1 MLLCCASTTA
11 GFAAAFPVTDREP
24 PKTANEFLHRGD
36 GRALTEHELGGAAR
50 SERSRVQLSDQE
62 LQFVGRSGA
71 LTVNSTDARHLTS
84 EILSAR
90 AGAQAPSGW
99 ADPVRVH
106 AVGLRPVTRLFV
118 CVAAVLLL
126 AGVLSGALPWCW
138 TQAACLLELRA
149 PMRLPA
155 PDAARAMWHLLVR
168 GGWAQPAEAFPLRSE
183 RASAPGTWA
192 YGAVA
197 VCFLALLGRGGWR
210 VYRRMRAWR
219 GGSPLGKDQ
228 RSVARHAVD
237 RGWVRQRTW
246 ALPADMRRL
255 WVPGPVSGR
264 PYLGVIGKVPARTL
278 AAEPE
283 VQPMVVAP
291 PRSGKS
297 SGFVVP
303 WLLDHDGPALVLST
317 KRDIYVATAPYRRG
331 LGRVWVYDP
340 FGDRASAGF
349 TPLVPARTWAG
360 AIRAGEALASAA
372 HPDSSNAANEFWDKE
387 AASMLAPLL
396 HAAAI
401 AGESMSELVRS
412 LDARDFTG
420 PIGVL
425 KRAGAAAAADQLEG
439 VSRRDERN
447 RETTVM
453 SALNLLR
460 AYRYPQVAGCATGDL
475 TPERFLDGQ
484 ANTIYVVAAGHDQD
498 ALRPVI
504 LALVTAMYEAAI
516 VKARRHGALDPR
528 LFVLM
533 DEAANIAP
541 VRNLAP
547 WLSQCGD
554 HGIVIATIWQS
565 IAQID
570 QRYGRAARDAICAAS
585 TAQVFIPPLAEPTS
599 AGYLTELLGEELV
612 ANASSSNGVS
622 KHTLSIG
629 HQKAG
634 PSPWLRQIGRG
645 RAILVYRDLP
655 PAIVRA
661 PGWWEDPRFAH
672 YAHLL
677 EARAVQGARPSS
689 RRPREGLRVGS
700 SRTRLRPLDG
710 G

>member
-1 MLLCCASTTA
+1 
-11 GFAAAFPVTDREP
+11 V
-24 PKTANEFLHRGD
+24 
-36 GRALTEHELGGAAR
+36 
-50 SERSRVQLSDQE
+50 RVQA
-62 LQFVGRSGA
+62 VGRPA
-71 LTVNSTDARHLTS
+71 TRRLA
-84 EILSAR
+84 
-90 AGAQAPSGW
+90 GW
-99 ADPVRVH
+99 A
-106 AVGLRPVTRLFV
+106 A
-118 CVAAVLLL
+118 VAAL
-126 AGVLSGALPWCW
+126 AGVLSGALAWCW
-138 TQAACLLELRA
+138 TQAACLLELHG
-149 PMRLPA
+149 PMPLPVA
-155 PDAARAMWHLLVR
+155 DAAHAMWHLLLR
-168 GGWAQPAEAFPLRSE
+168 GGWNAPYRAFPTGAE
-183 RASAPGTWA
+183 RAAAPAAWA
-192 YGAVA
+192 YVICA
-197 VCFLALLGRGGWR
+197 ALLVALIGRAAWR
-210 VYRRMRAWR
+210 VRLRVRTWQA
-219 GGSPLGKDQ
+219 GSPLGKEQ
-228 RSVARHAVD
+228 RTLARQAVH
-237 RGWVRQRTW
+237 RGWLRQRTW
-246 ALPADMRRL
+246 ALPSDLRRL

-264 PYLGVIGKVPARTL
+264 PYLGTIGRMPARML

-317 KRDIYVATAPYRRG
+317 KRDVYDATAASRRC

-340 FGDRASAGF
+340 FGDEVSSGF
-349 TPLVPARTWAG
+349 TPLVPAQTWPG

-401 AGESMSELVRS
+401 SSQSMSELVRW
-412 LDARDFTG
+412 LDARDFTDA
-420 PIGVL
+420 IGAL
-425 KRAGAAAAADQLEG
+425 QGTGATAAADQLEG

-460 AYRYPQVAGCATGDL
+460 AYRYPQVAASAAGDL
-475 TPERFLDGQ
+475 TPNGFLDGR
-484 ANTIYVVAAGHDQD
+484 ANTIYVIAAGHDQE

-504 LALVTAMYEAAI
+504 LALVTSIYETAI
-516 VKARRHGALDPR
+516 VTARRGGALHPR
-528 LFVLM
+528 LLILM

-585 TAQVFIPPLAEPTS
+585 TAQLFIPPLAEPTS
-599 AGYLTELLGEELV
+599 AGYLTELLGEEPV
-612 ANASSSNGVS
+612 ANASSSAGRQ
-622 KHTLSIG
+622 TLSAG

-634 PSPWLRQIGRG
+634 PAPWLRQIGRG
-645 RAILVYRDLP
+645 RAILIYRDLP

-661 PGWWEDPRFAH
+661 PGWFEDPRFENRTERHAGRPPTPAREH
-672 YAHLL
+672 PDCRL
-677 EARAVQGARPSS
+677 EH
-689 RRPREGLRVGS
+689 
-700 SRTRLRPLDG
+700 RTCVE
-710 G
+710 

>member
-1 MLLCCASTTA
+1 
-11 GFAAAFPVTDREP
+11 
-24 PKTANEFLHRGD
+24 
-36 GRALTEHELGGAAR
+36 
-50 SERSRVQLSDQE
+50 
-62 LQFVGRSGA
+62 
-71 LTVNSTDARHLTS
+71 
-84 EILSAR
+84 
-90 AGAQAPSGW
+90 
-99 ADPVRVH
+99 
-106 AVGLRPVTRLFV
+106 
-118 CVAAVLLL
+118 
-126 AGVLSGALPWCW
+126 
-138 TQAACLLELRA
+138 
-149 PMRLPA
+149 
-155 PDAARAMWHLLVR
+155 
-168 GGWAQPAEAFPLRSE
+168 
-183 RASAPGTWA
+183 
-192 YGAVA
+192 
-197 VCFLALLGRGGWR
+197 
-210 VYRRMRAWR
+210 
-219 GGSPLGKDQ
+219 
-228 RSVARHAVD
+228 
-237 RGWVRQRTW
+237 
-246 ALPADMRRL
+246 MRRL

-264 PYLGVIGKVPARTL
+264 PYLGMIGKLPPRTL
-278 AAEPE
+278 AAEVE

-317 KRDIYVATAPYRRG
+317 KRDIYDATAPYRRS

-396 HAAAI
+396 HAAAT
-401 AGESMSELVRS
+401 AGENMSELVRW
-412 LDARDFTG
+412 LDARDFSGAIT
-420 PIGVL
+420 VL
-425 KRAGAAAAADQLEG
+425 KGTGAAAAADQLEG

-460 AYRYPQVAGCATGDL
+460 AYRYPQLAAAARSDL
-475 TPERFLDGQ
+475 TPEAFLDGR
-484 ANTIYVVAAGHDQD
+484 ANTIYVVAAGHDQE

-504 LALVTAMYEAAI
+504 LALVAAMYEAAI
-516 VKARRHGALDPR
+516 VKARRTGALDPR

-599 AGYLTELLGEELV
+599 AGYLTGLLGEEPV
-612 ANASSSNGVS
+612 ANASTGPSRQ
-622 KHTLSIG
+622 TLSAG

-645 RAILVYRDLP
+645 RAVLIYRDLP
-655 PAIVRA
+655 PAMVRA
-661 PGWWEDPRFAH
+661 PGWFEDPRFAA
-672 YAHLL
+672 YARLL
-677 EARAVQGARPSS
+677 AAP
-689 RRPREGLRVGS
+689 GLVS
-700 SRTRLRPLDG
+700 
-710 G
+710 

>member
-1 MLLCCASTTA
+1 M
-11 GFAAAFPVTDREP
+11 
-24 PKTANEFLHRGD
+24 
-36 GRALTEHELGGAAR
+36 
-50 SERSRVQLSDQE
+50 
-62 LQFVGRSGA
+62 
-71 LTVNSTDARHLTS
+71 
-84 EILSAR
+84 
-90 AGAQAPSGW
+90 
-99 ADPVRVH
+99 RVH
-106 AVGLRPVTRLFV
+106 AVGRRPAMRLLT
-118 CVAAVLLL
+118 CTLGVLAL
-126 AGVLSGALPWCW
+126 AGVISGVLPWCW
-138 TQAACLLELRA
+138 TQAACLLSLHR
-149 PMRLPA
+149 PMYLPA
-155 PDAARAMWHLLVR
+155 GDAAHAMWHLLMR
-168 GGWAQPAEAFPLRSE
+168 GGWSTPYEAFPTAGE
-183 RASAPGTWA
+183 RAAAPQAAT
-192 YGAVA
+192 YVIVA
-197 VCFLALLGRGGWR
+197 VCCLALSARGGWLVHGR
-210 VYRRMRAWR
+210 VRAWR
-219 GGSPLGKDQ
+219 AGSPLGKDQ
-228 RSVARHAVD
+228 RTVARRAVE
-237 RGWVRQRTW
+237 RGWVHQRTW
-246 ALPADMRRL
+246 AIPTDLRRL

-264 PYLGVIGKVPARTL
+264 PYLGMIGRMPARTL
-278 AAEPE
+278 AAELE

-303 WLLDHDGPALVLST
+303 WLLDHQGPALVLST
-317 KRDIYVATAPYRRG
+317 KRDIYDATAPYRRG

-349 TPLVPARTWAG
+349 TPLIPARSWPG

-387 AASMLAPLL
+387 AASMLGPLL

-401 AGESMSELVRS
+401 AGESMSELIRW
-412 LDARDFTG
+412 LDTRDFTDA
-420 PIGVL
+420 ISVL
-425 KRAGAAAAADQLEG
+425 KDAGASAAANQLQG

-460 AYRYPQVAGCATGDL
+460 AYRYPQVAASAVGDL
-475 TPERFLDGQ
+475 TPERFLDGN

-504 LALVTAMYEAAI
+504 LSLVAAMYEAAI
-516 VKARRHGALDPR
+516 VKARRTGVLDPR
-528 LFVLM
+528 LFILM

-585 TAQVFIPPLAEPTS
+585 TAQVFIPPLADPTS
-599 AGYLTELLGEELV
+599 AGYLTELLGEEPV
-612 ANASSSNGVS
+612 ANASSSTGLAR
-622 KHTLSIG
+622 HTLSIG

-645 RAILVYRDLP
+645 RAVLVYRDLP

-661 PGWWEDPRFAH
+661 PGWFEDPRFA
-672 YAHLL
+672 
-677 EARAVQGARPSS
+677 
-689 RRPREGLRVGS
+689 
-700 SRTRLRPLDG
+700 RLSMGISP
-710 G
+710 